1 VKNTLFPVALGGVLY
16 HVSQKS
22 VPKAFS
28 PFTAIILAYA
38 IGIALC
44 LAGLALDPAEKSF
57 VASLREVNWAIVGLG
72 VSAVVIEIGVL
83 LAYRVGWN
91 ISAASVTINILV
103 ALALIPIGLLAYKEH
118 LSTRNIAGIACCLVG
133 LYLISKK

>member
-1 VKNTLFPVALGGVLY
+1 M
-16 HVSQKS
+16 
-22 VPKAFS
+22 PKAFS

-72 VSAVVIEIGVL
+72 VSAMVIEIGVL
-83 LAYRVGWN
+83 RPIAWDG
-91 ISAASVTINILV
+91 ISAWL
-103 ALALIPIGLLAYKEH
+103 
-118 LSTRNIAGIACCLVG
+118 R
-133 LYLISKK
+133 